1 MRVSPPVLAFGNF
14 FYCRSTP
21 FGVAFKF
28 FENNSYICRRKVKKT
43 TLSRLYHLLSMEAIG
58 IILLLI
64 LAFVFLG
71 LLGWGLKALG
81 WVFEF
86 LQEGCSTSFGCLF
99 WVLVAIVLLLGMI
112 TM

>member
-1 MRVSPPVLAFGNF
+1 
-14 FYCRSTP
+14 
-21 FGVAFKF
+21 
-28 FENNSYICRRKVKKT
+28 
-43 TLSRLYHLLSMEAIG
+43 MEVVG
-58 IILLLI
+58 IIVLVI

-99 WVLVAIVLLLGMI
+99 WGLVAIGLLLGLI
-112 TM
+112 TI

>member
-1 MRVSPPVLAFGNF
+1 
-14 FYCRSTP
+14 
-21 FGVAFKF
+21 
-28 FENNSYICRRKVKKT
+28 
-43 TLSRLYHLLSMEAIG
+43 MEVVG

-64 LAFVFLG
+64 FAFVFLG

-86 LQEGCSTSFGCLF
+86 LQECGSTSFGCLF

>member
-1 MRVSPPVLAFGNF
+1 
-14 FYCRSTP
+14 
-21 FGVAFKF
+21 
-28 FENNSYICRRKVKKT
+28 
-43 TLSRLYHLLSMEAIG
+43 MEVIG

-86 LQEGCSTSFGCLF
+86 LKEGCSTSFGCLF
-99 WVLVAIVLLLGMI
+99 WVFVAILILIGLAM
-112 TM
+112 

>member
-1 MRVSPPVLAFGNF
+1 
-14 FYCRSTP
+14 
-21 FGVAFKF
+21 
-28 FENNSYICRRKVKKT
+28 
-43 TLSRLYHLLSMEAIG
+43 MEAIG

-71 LLGWGLKALG
+71 LLGWGLKALR

-99 WVLVAIVLLLGMI
+99 WVFMAFLLLIGLAM
-112 TM
+112 